1 MRAAVID
8 RYGPPEV
15 VRVAEVPRPTPGAG
29 HVVVRVCAV
38 AVTSGDARIR
48 GARFPPGF
56 GLFARLAFGVA
67 RPRRSILGMSFSG
80 EVSEV
85 GPEVHDLSPGDRVC
99 AMTGMSMGAHAEYVA
114 VKATRLA
121 RTPLGVR
128 HEDAAGLLFGGT
140 TAWYFLHDKADVGP
154 GVSVLVNGASGAIG
168 TNAVQLAHQLG
179 ATVTAVTSSANLELV
194 RELGAHDVI
203 DHTVQDVADTTER
216 RLAGDVLAEVVA
228 GNIPVARLHAQG
240 SGLDIDYR
248 VATAEGLAAEGER
261 FDVVLDAV
269 GNLSI
274 ASGRRLL
281 TERGKLLLA
290 VAGLGD
296 MIRARGDVAAGTAPE
311 RVADIDQLLEMVADE
326 RLTVVLD
333 EVLGLDEIVQ
343 AYRRVDSGHKVG
355 NLVLRP

>member
-85 GPEVHDLSPGDRVC
+85 GPEVHDLSPGDPVC

-140 TAWYFLHDKADVGP
+140 TAWYFLRDRANVGP
-154 GVSVLVNGASGAIG
+154 GVSVLVNGASGAVG

-216 RLAGDVLAEVVA
+216 
-228 GNIPVARLHAQG
+228 
-240 SGLDIDYR
+240 
-248 VATAEGLAAEGER
+248 
-261 FDVVLDAV
+261 FDVVLDTV

>member
-154 GVSVLVNGASGAIG
+154 GVSVLVNGASGAVG

-203 DHTVQDVADTTER
+203 DHTVQDVADTT
-216 RLAGDVLAEVVA
+216 
-228 GNIPVARLHAQG
+228 
-240 SGLDIDYR
+240 
-248 VATAEGLAAEGER
+248 ER